1 MSSNEMSKEELTRK
15 LQELAEKKD
24 SYEKN
29 YIELKQKNLTVINA
43 YRKQLKDTL
52 EEARSLLMEYLPPNK
67 SILPLVLETD
77 EYVLNIK
84 INKNTSPAT
93 LHLQGEKEI
102 FGSVDATA
110 RTPFGKPVYPFSEE
124 EIVLFMTAVP
134 DCSIIIPSCKQCL
147 VAYLEAEVILQKK
160 QFEHQEN
167 IKNKLQVFYAKEGK
181 TNEI

>member
-52 EEARSLLMEYLPPNK
+52 EEAQNLLMEYLPPNK
-67 SILPLVLETD
+67 SSIPLILEMN

-124 EIVLFMTAVP
+124 EIVDFMDKIRRVLGMSEADEIDMVAGPKIDGVSFSAV
-134 DCSIIIPSCKQCL
+134 
-147 VAYLEAEVILQKK
+147 
-160 QFEHQEN
+160 
-167 IKNKLQVFYAKEGK
+167 
-181 TNEI
+181 